1 MVDLGQKDVRNYE
14 RLFYFIPLKKAR
26 LQRQS
31 GLIYKLESFYLF
43 ASNKRATSFQLIT
56 LKKASI

>member
-1 MVDLGQKDVRNYE
+1 MVDLGQKGVRNHE
-14 RLFYFIPLKKAR
+14 RLFYFIAIKKAR

-31 GLIYKLESFYLF
+31 GLFYKLKSSYLF